1 MMASITE
8 AGRKYSPSPLH
19 AWRRFLGIVFGLAL
33 LGAGLWLTIALA
45 IVPPFSAWPLKVGL
59 GGVIGKLGR
68 DGIAHINIA
77 PPLSAMAAAALVT
90 LMLLYLLGWSF
101 ISFAPRGET
110 KSRYV
115 RPSARRQEAAAAPRL
130 WARLLA
136 PLAVLPP

>member
-45 IVPPFSAWPLKVGL
+45 THDRGDPSWNQAISAYVKNGMGLPGAEASDALLQWLGLAAWLLPVVLIAAAFAVAIVPPFSAWPLKVGL

-77 PPLSAMAAAALVT
+77 PPLSAMAA
-90 LMLLYLLGWSF
+90 
-101 ISFAPRGET
+101 
-110 KSRYV
+110 
-115 RPSARRQEAAAAPRL
+115 
-130 WARLLA
+130 
-136 PLAVLPP
+136 